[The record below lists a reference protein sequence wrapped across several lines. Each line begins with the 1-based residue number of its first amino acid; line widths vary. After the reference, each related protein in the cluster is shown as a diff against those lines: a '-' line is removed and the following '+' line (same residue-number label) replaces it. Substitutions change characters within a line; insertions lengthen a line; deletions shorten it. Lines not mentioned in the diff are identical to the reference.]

1 MAEKKGSILT
11 GSRKIKA
18 LKSKYLLFIV
28 SIIGII
34 AAQVGIEY
42 WFDQETGLSLLL
54 SALAVLIIVLEFVFI
69 FLPSLKRL
77 SSVNRK
83 LVRLRKNLEDSE
95 RQYREL
101 VEGAADIIYELNSE
115 GQFSYVNE
123 LMLKMS
129 GYTREEI
136 LGRPYADLIHP
147 EDREYAAT
155 FYRNKLKAG
164 EETSYLEFRMVGK
177 HGQTAW
183 IGQNVRYF
191 YEHSWVTHVRVV
203 ARDITEGR
211 LAQLALKQLKEEAE
225 RTTIAKSQFLSM
237 MSHEIRT
244 PMNAIIGLTNLL
256 SETNLTA
263 EQQRHVQLLKFSGE
277 NLLTI
282 INDILD
288 FSKIEAQKIVLERID
303 FDLQELVSKTIEI
316 QRQRAV
322 EKGVALQY
330 TIDSGIPNVLKG
342 DPVRVIQII
351 TNLVSNAIKFTQE
364 GSVTVNLVQQS
375 SEANSVKLQ
384 IDVCD
389 AGIGIAADKLETI
402 FESFSQAEEGTTRKY
417 GGTGLGLAITKK
429 LVGLMDGS
437 IRVISIPGAGST
449 FTCVLMLE
457 RGETIL
463 NKPALTADLSELPSH
478 SNVLLAEDNVINQL
492 MVTSFLK
499 KWNIRFAVV
508 ENGLEAL
515 NAIQE
520 KKFTL
525 VLMDLQMPEMSGYE
539 VTEKIRALDDPYFK
553 NIPIVALTAS
563 AMTDVRDEVL
573 AAGMNDFLSKP
584 FHPDDLKQILIRY
597 PFSAP

>member
-1 MAEKKGSILT
+1 MPEKKTGILT
-11 GSRKIKA
+11 GNRKIKA

-34 AAQVGIEY
+34 ATQVGIQH

-54 SALAVLIIVLEFVFI
+54 SALAVLLIILEFTFI

-83 LVRLRKNLEDSE
+83 LIRLRKNLEASE

-101 VEGAADIIYELNSE
+101 VEGAADIIYELNGE

-136 LGRPYADLIHP
+136 LGRPYVDLIHP
-147 EDREYAAT
+147 DDREYAAT
-155 FYRNKLKAG
+155 FYRKKLKAG

-191 YEHSWVTHVRVV
+191 YERLWVTHVRVV

-211 LAQLALKQLKEEAE
+211 QAQLALKQLKEEAE
-225 RTTIAKSQFLSM
+225 RTTVAKSQFLSM

-256 SETNLTA
+256 SETNLTP
-263 EQQRHVQLLKFSGE
+263 EQQRHVQLLRFSGE

-288 FSKIEAQKIVLERID
+288 FSKIEAQKIVLEHID
-303 FDLQELVSKTIEI
+303 FDLQELVSKTIGI
-316 QRQRAV
+316 QRQGAV
-322 EKGVALQY
+322 EKKILLQY
-330 TIDSGIPNVLKG
+330 DIDPRLPHVLNG
-342 DPVRVIQII
+342 DPVRIIQII
-351 TNLVSNAIKFTQE
+351 TNLVSNAIKFTHE
-364 GSVTVNLVQQS
+364 GSVTVSLVQLAT
-375 SEANSVKLQ
+375 EKNAVTLQ
-384 IDVCD
+384 INVTDT
-389 AGIGIAADKLETI
+389 GIGIAPDKLESI

-429 LVGLMDGS
+429 LTELMGGS
-437 IRVISIPGAGST
+437 ISVRSRPNTGST
-449 FTCVLMLE
+449 FTCVLTLE
-457 RGETIL
+457 RGEAIERNL
-463 NKPALTADLSELPSH
+463 AASDQAPEIPSH
-478 SNVLLAEDNVINQL
+478 TNVLLAEDNVMNQL

-499 KWNIRFAVV
+499 KWDVKFTVV
-508 ENGLEAL
+508 ENGLQAL

-525 VLMDLQMPEMSGYE
+525 VLMDLQMPEMGGYE
-539 VTEKIRALDDPYFK
+539 VTQKIRAMDEPYFK
-553 NIPIVALTAS
+553 NVPIIALTAS
-563 AMTDVRDEVL
+563 AMTDVRAEVL

-584 FHPDDLKQILIRY
+584 FHPDDLKRIL
-597 PFSAP
+597 AKQVW